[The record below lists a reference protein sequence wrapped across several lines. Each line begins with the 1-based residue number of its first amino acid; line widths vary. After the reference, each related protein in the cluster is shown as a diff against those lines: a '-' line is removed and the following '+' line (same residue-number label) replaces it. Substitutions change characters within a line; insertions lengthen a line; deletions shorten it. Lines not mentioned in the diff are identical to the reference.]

1 MEIKLS
7 SISRVIQTTTTVS
20 GEKKNESVTYRKGDP
35 EFDAFEAKMV
45 QKANPEIK
53 LPKNFLGPE
62 TVGGRYDGPQL
73 SRQIRFALEQYHQGE
88 VDAKAVEGTMS
99 RVIAEVR
106 STYID
111 LGFDPSEFM
120 PQLIEDVYDAARLGN
135 VHGAYEASW
144 HDSLPYA
151 TAQNGH
157 GGNSR
162 DWIYYDADFYYS
174 SESMKTTLQEIAQN
188 IGEKYGVPTS
198 NLDLATTYS
207 DGDLRKAIYS
217 SYNTI
222 VCDKARNDAHV
233 GSMIDEALAPPEGFR
248 FFYKGN
254 ANGTNL
260 VVPTLDAPRDEME
273 AAFDGVLQ
281 AWFGDWSFMGRV
293 PVRQNPDKYPTS
305 VNMFDVINNVDPG
318 GVPSEIT
325 NFLQNFDFFSQYMS
339 GYYTKEHPR
348 NY

>member
-1 MEIKLS
+1 MSER
-7 SISRVIQTTTTVS
+7 SRIAHVVRF
-20 GEKKNESVTYRKGDP
+20 VRKCRWYGCVCLRD
-35 EFDAFEAKMV
+35 
-45 QKANPEIK
+45 Q
-53 LPKNFLGPE
+53 
-62 TVGGRYDGPQL
+62 
-73 SRQIRFALEQYHQGE
+73 SAL
-88 VDAKAVEGTMS
+88 
-99 RVIAEVR
+99 
-106 STYID
+106 
-111 LGFDPSEFM
+111 
-120 PQLIEDVYDAARLGN
+120 
-135 VHGAYEASW
+135 W
-144 HDSLPYA
+144 H
-151 TAQNGH
+151 
-157 GGNSR
+157 
-162 DWIYYDADFYYS
+162 
-174 SESMKTTLQEIAQN
+174 
-188 IGEKYGVPTS
+188 
-198 NLDLATTYS
+198 
-207 DGDLRKAIYS
+207 
-217 SYNTI
+217 
-222 VCDKARNDAHV
+222 KARNDAHV